1 MKEWYDIMAVI
12 REYNRKVR
20 RRENTDILH
29 IIATQRTLYEVILDN
44 IGDGIHKDELKA
56 KMKINESQVK
66 KFIFIGRKNKDII
79 YVKGFIRRREEN
91 ER

>member
-56 KMKINESQVK
+56 KMKINESQVQ
-66 KFIFIGRKNKDII
+66 KFIEIGIKNNDIRC
-79 YVKGFIRRREEN
+79 VRGFIRSCEEN